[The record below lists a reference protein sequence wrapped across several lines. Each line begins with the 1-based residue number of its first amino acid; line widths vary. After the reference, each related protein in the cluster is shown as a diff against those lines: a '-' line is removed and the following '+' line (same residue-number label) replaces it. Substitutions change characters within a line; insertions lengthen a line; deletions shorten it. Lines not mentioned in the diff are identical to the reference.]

1 MCPKN
6 ALKAEFKGLWVGQEI
21 LETNLT
27 ALSNVRLPPGQI
39 KCTWFK
45 KLSICLCSGQV
56 QIVYSVWA
64 VNLEMLQGS
73 SHESLS
79 ITTTYSLSPTFYISW
94 LLMWY
99 KFRNGNRILWRDTLI
114 WGLRI
119 KTMTRFESGHPCWL
133 TVTLNYFSELQWT
146 VGRQRINDFIGWF
159 WHVNG
164 WHHWVVKSIITE
176 DSNPRS
182 HFTKYSLA

>member
-27 ALSNVRLPPGQI
+27 VALSNVRLPPGQI

-99 KFRNGNRILWRDTLI
+99 TFRNGNRILWRDTLI

-133 TVTLNYFSELQWT
+133 LHWITSLSCSELLVENKWLYRVILT
-146 VGRQRINDFIGWF
+146 CK
-159 WHVNG
+159 
-164 WHHWVVKSIITE
+164 WVT
-176 DSNPRS
+176 
-182 HFTKYSLA
+182 SLSG